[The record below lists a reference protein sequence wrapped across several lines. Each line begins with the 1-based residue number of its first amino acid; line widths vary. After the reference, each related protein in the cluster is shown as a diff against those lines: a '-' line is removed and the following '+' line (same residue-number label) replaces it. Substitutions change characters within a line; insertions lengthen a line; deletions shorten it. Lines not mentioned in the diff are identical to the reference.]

1 MAKIYRIYDKYKG
14 FLYISYSDLE
24 RILLISYGIC
34 QAKSVNMSSVNSEI
48 SSADSGKKESG
59 QYKWLM
65 SAFQTGDTVP
75 IFRQIFSILVGLFS
89 SGSHHEFI
97 LIDRTNWD
105 IGLRKVNIL
114 SIGFLHKHSTY
125 IPLLHEDLGYKG
137 NSDGETRLN
146 LIKQL
151 IEWWQLLNIPLPTFE
166 IVGDREFIGEDWLYD
181 LEQLGV
187 SYVIRLKS
195 NLQFYEWIAQDGMSF
210 YKSKVKD
217 IMARH
222 HKGGKYHAEV
232 VIKEEVIV
240 NIISTRNDGKDK
252 ADEKYIYLIT
262 NRKDIEQAANIYKKR
277 WKIETC
283 FKHLKSAGFN
293 LEDLNMESPHK
304 TDILM
309 SILSLVYAIT
319 IWVAQEEEVIG
330 GQPKMQTYANGK
342 TYRRKSLFAKGKAII
357 VKVKLWIDF
366 IKLLVQICKKA
377 IHNLITFK
385 KIHINNKYG

>member
-1 MAKIYRIYDKYKG
+1 MAKIYRLYDKYKG

-34 QAKSVNMSSVNSEI
+34 QAKTVNMSSVSSEI
-48 SSADSGKKESG
+48 SSTDSGKKESG
-59 QYKWLM
+59 QYKWLL
-65 SAFQTGDTVP
+65 SAFQTGNTVP
-75 IFRQIFSILVGLFS
+75 IFRQIFGLLVGMFS
-89 SGSHHEFI
+89 SGLHHEYI

-105 IGLRKVNIL
+105 IGLRRVNIL
-114 SIGFLHKHSTY
+114 SIGFLHRNSVY

-151 IEWWQLLNIPLPTFE
+151 IEWWRLLNIPLPTFE
-166 IVGDREFIGEDWLYD
+166 IVGDREFIGEDWLYA

-195 NLQFYEWIAQDGMSF
+195 SLQFYEWIAQEGMSF

-222 HKGGKYHAEV
+222 HKGGKYHAEIV
-232 VIKEEVIV
+232 LKEEVIV
-240 NIISTRNDGKDK
+240 NITSTRNDGKDK
-252 ADEKYIYLIT
+252 AIEKYIYLIT

-293 LEDLNMESPHK
+293 LEDLNMEFPHK

-319 IWVAQEEEVIG
+319 IWLAQEEELQEG
-330 GQPKMQTYANGK
+330 HCKMQTYANGK
-342 TYRRKSLFAKGKAII
+342 TYRRKSLFAIGKEKI
-357 VKVKLWIDF
+357 VKVKLWTDF
-366 IKLLVQICKKA
+366 TKLCAQICENA
-377 IHNLITFK
+377 IHNLILFN
-385 KIHINNKYG
+385 KIHIINKYG

>member
-1 MAKIYRIYDKYKG
+1 
-14 FLYISYSDLE
+14 
-24 RILLISYGIC
+24 
-34 QAKSVNMSSVNSEI
+34 VNSEI
-48 SSADSGKKESG
+48 SSTDSGKKESG
-59 QYKWLM
+59 QYKWLI

-75 IFRQIFSILVGLFS
+75 IFRQIFCLLVGLFS
-89 SGSHHEFI
+89 SGRYHEFI

-105 IGLRKVNIL
+105 IGLRKINIL
-114 SIGFLHKHSTY
+114 SIGFLHRNSTY

-151 IEWWQLLNIPLPTFE
+151 IEWWRLLKIPLPTFE
-166 IVGDREFIGEDWLYD
+166 IVGDREFIGEDWLYA

-195 NLQFYEWIAQDGMSF
+195 SLQFYEWIAQEGMSC

-217 IMARH
+217 IMARQ

-232 VIKEEVIV
+232 VLKEEVIV
-240 NIISTRNDGKDK
+240 NITSTKNDGKDK
-252 ADEKYIYLIT
+252 AAEKYIYLIT

-293 LEDLNMESPHK
+293 LEDLNMEFPHK

-319 IWVAQEEEVIG
+319 IWLAQEEELQEG
-330 GQPKMQTYANGK
+330 HCKMQTYANGK
-342 TYRRKSLFAKGKAII
+342 TYRRKSLFAKGKATI
-357 VKVKLWIDF
+357 VKVKLWTDF
-366 IKLLVQICKKA
+366 TKLFAQICEKS
-377 IHNLITFK
+377 IHNLMVC
-385 KIHINNKYG
+385 YG